1 MCNYYVWAQVNQC
14 VESSPDFKPN
24 RYYDKFSYH
33 EFDSKG
39 MTKVFMSM
47 IDERENEV
55 LDVMERQLCELFRK
69 NEILLAEY
77 VIKGEYN

>member
-1 MCNYYVWAQVNQC
+1 
-14 VESSPDFKPN
+14 
-24 RYYDKFSYH
+24 
-33 EFDSKG
+33 

-55 LDVMERQLCELFRK
+55 LDVMERQLWELFRK

>member
-1 MCNYYVWAQVNQC
+1 
-14 VESSPDFKPN
+14 
-24 RYYDKFSYH
+24 
-33 EFDSKG
+33 

-55 LDVMERQLCELFRK
+55 LDVMERQLCELFRNFVK
-69 NEILLAEY
+69 DQILLAEY